1 MSLLARA
8 RCACARAIMSSLR
21 FSLRVMR
28 FLFILGLVMLP
39 VPVAAF
45 VAVILAP
52 LRRNLPAE
60 VLRKEQE

>member
-1 MSLLARA
+1 MSLPSRA
-8 RCACARAIMSSLR
+8 RCACARALKSSLR
-21 FSLRVMR
+21 FFFRVMR
-28 FLFILGLVMLP
+28 FVFILGLVMLP

>member
-1 MSLLARA
+1 
-8 RCACARAIMSSLR
+8 MSSLR
-21 FSLRVMR
+21 LSLRVMR

-45 VAVILAP
+45 VAVLLAP

>member
-1 MSLLARA
+1 
-8 RCACARAIMSSLR
+8 
-21 FSLRVMR
+21 MR

-39 VPVAAF
+39 VPVTAF
-45 VAVILAP
+45 VAVLLAP

>member
-1 MSLLARA
+1 VSLLVRA
-8 RCACARAIMSSLR
+8 RCACARAIKSSLR
-21 FSLRVMR
+21 FAFRLMR

-45 VAVILAP
+45 VAVLLAP

-60 VLRKEQE
+60 VLRKKEE